1 MKKID
6 GYTLARLVNLTLA
19 LINAALVMFDKSPLP
34 FVEEDVEEFV
44 MLLWLVFSSCLA
56 YWYNNNHTENAQKAQ
71 EFKKQLDQG
80 EVDFKGPKVVQEE
93 SEINVDNT
101 DNPNEGLGG
110 GRVD

>member
-44 MLLWLVFSSCLA
+44 MLLWLVVSSALA
-56 YWYNNNHTENAQKAQ
+56 YWYNNNHTENALQAQ
-71 EFKKQLDQG
+71 EFKKKLDKG
-80 EVDFKGPKVVQEE
+80 EVDFEGKPIVQEE
-93 SEINVDNT
+93 SKVEVDNT
-101 DNPNEGLGG
+101 KNNEGIGG